1 MRARWGK
8 WASYIFLQFKRHRH
22 RGRGR
27 GRQVLRFRSALH
39 CMTRGET
46 YHENDIVSLVL
57 GEEGCV
63 VHLELHGEYI
73 DEGDCAAGIY
83 GRMRSTRGSER
94 RTERKGVSN
103 VNERGVQ
110 ERKAVHN
117 ASSDGGGRRER
128 AAREAE
134 AIISGCDGASRRR
147 ERHP

>member
-1 MRARWGK
+1 
-8 WASYIFLQFKRHRH
+8 
-22 RGRGR
+22 
-27 GRQVLRFRSALH
+27 
-39 CMTRGET
+39 MTRGET

-57 GEEGCV
+57 GEELGCV
-63 VHLELHGEYI
+63 VHLELHGECM
-73 DEGDCAAGIY
+73 DEGDCTAGIY

-94 RTERKGVSN
+94 RTERKGVNN

-134 AIISGCDGASRRR
+134 AIISGCDGASRRGAIAR
-147 ERHP
+147 KAPLTTAWTAHSNRTCAISLANRRDIFAGMQDGLN